1 LCAQFP
7 DGVGD
12 HLPGELF
19 PVDPVRSVP
28 EGGPDLLDP
37 SRSSLGKH
45 VDRPSRLVEQ
55 RPPLATIGNLQCPSV
70 PPPAAADGG
79 AMSRNLLSTNG
90 IGNFTR
96 GWRFCT
102 LDPMKRS
109 LLIAED
115 EEVTLA
121 LLRDVFGR
129 SDLLV
134 HEARTGEQALQ
145 HIDQHPVD
153 VILTDLKMPGKDG
166 LSVLAHARKVRPGAE
181 VILMTGHATVES
193 AVRAMK
199 LGAFHYITKPFDVDE
214 VSQLVDR
221 ALELT
226 SMRRENVSL
235 RSLARG
241 RGSLENF
248 IGVSDAT
255 KEVLS
260 LVRKVADTD
269 STVLITGESGTGKE
283 LIARAL
289 HYLSPRADRMLVPIN
304 CSAIPAELLESE
316 LFGHVKG
323 AFTGAHATRA
333 GKFETAHNG
342 TIFLDEI
349 AEMSHALQAKLLR
362 VLQEKS
368 VTPVG
373 GNRAIQVD
381 ARVITAT
388 NKDLE
393 EEISEGR
400 FRSDLYFRL
409 NVIPIRIPPL
419 RDRRDDIPLL
429 IEHFVGKYNREKG
442 RALEGV
448 RPESLEIL
456 RRYTWPGNV
465 RELENLVERIVVL
478 KGSGWLEPSD
488 IPEKI
493 RRAERFLENA
503 HPVLGETGLD
513 IRSAT
518 EDFENALIRQAL
530 HLSGG
535 NKNRAATLLGLKRT
549 TFVEMLKRKS
559 LDAGEAPGPVS

>member
-1 LCAQFP
+1 
-7 DGVGD
+7 
-12 HLPGELF
+12 
-19 PVDPVRSVP
+19 
-28 EGGPDLLDP
+28 
-37 SRSSLGKH
+37 
-45 VDRPSRLVEQ
+45 
-55 RPPLATIGNLQCPSV
+55 
-70 PPPAAADGG
+70 
-79 AMSRNLLSTNG
+79 
-90 IGNFTR
+90 
-96 GWRFCT
+96 
-102 LDPMKRS
+102 MKKS

-115 EEVTLA
+115 EEITLA
-121 LLRDVFGR
+121 LLRNVFGR
-129 SDLLV
+129 SDLAV
-134 HEARTGEQALQ
+134 HEARTGEEALR

-153 VILTDLKMPGKDG
+153 VVLTDLKMPGTDG

-181 VILMTGHATVES
+181 VILMTGHASVES

-199 LGAFHYITKPFDVDE
+199 LGAFHYITKPFDIDE
-214 VSQLVDR
+214 VAQLVDR
-221 ALELT
+221 ALELAIV
-226 SMRRENVSL
+226 RRENASL

-241 RGSLENF
+241 RGGLENF

-289 HYLSPRADRMLVPIN
+289 HYLSPRSDRMLVPIN

-349 AEMSHALQAKLLR
+349 AEMSPPLQAKLLR

-388 NKDLE
+388 NKDLDE
-393 EEISEGR
+393 EVSEGR

-429 IEHFVGKYNREKG
+429 VEHFVGKYNREKG
-442 RALEGV
+442 RKLEGV
-448 RPESLEIL
+448 RPESIEIL

-503 HPVLGETGLD
+503 IPVLGETGLD
-513 IRSAT
+513 IKSAT

-530 HLSGG
+530 HLSAG

-559 LDAGEAPGPVS
+559 LDTGEAPGPVS

>member
-1 LCAQFP
+1 
-7 DGVGD
+7 
-12 HLPGELF
+12 
-19 PVDPVRSVP
+19 
-28 EGGPDLLDP
+28 
-37 SRSSLGKH
+37 
-45 VDRPSRLVEQ
+45 
-55 RPPLATIGNLQCPSV
+55 
-70 PPPAAADGG
+70 
-79 AMSRNLLSTNG
+79 
-90 IGNFTR
+90 
-96 GWRFCT
+96 
-102 LDPMKRS
+102 MKKS

-129 SDLLV
+129 TDLLV
-134 HEARTGEQALQ
+134 HEARTGEEALQ

-153 VILTDLKMPGKDG
+153 VILTDLMMPGTDG

-181 VILMTGHATVES
+181 VILMTGHASVES

-199 LGAFHYITKPFDVDE
+199 LGAFHYITKPFDIDE
-214 VSQLVDR
+214 VAQLVAR

-226 SMRRENVSL
+226 SVRRENVSL

-283 LIARAL
+283 LIARGL
-289 HYLSPRADRMLVPIN
+289 HYLSPRSERMLVPIN

-349 AEMSHALQAKLLR
+349 AEMSAPLQAKLLR

-373 GNRAIQVD
+373 GNRAIQVNV
-381 ARVITAT
+381 RVITAT
-388 NKDLE
+388 NKDLDE
-393 EEISEGR
+393 EVSEGR

-419 RDRRDDIPLL
+419 RDRRDDIPILV
-429 IEHFVGKYNREKG
+429 EHFVRKYNVEKS

-503 HPVLGETGLD
+503 LPVLGDTGLD
-513 IRSAT
+513 MKSAT

-530 HLSGG
+530 YLSGG

>member
-1 LCAQFP
+1 M
-7 DGVGD
+7 
-12 HLPGELF
+12 E
-19 PVDPVRSVP
+19 
-28 EGGPDLLDP
+28 
-37 SRSSLGKH
+37 K
-45 VDRPSRLVEQ
+45 
-55 RPPLATIGNLQCPSV
+55 
-70 PPPAAADGG
+70 
-79 AMSRNLLSTNG
+79 
-90 IGNFTR
+90 
-96 GWRFCT
+96 
-102 LDPMKRS
+102 S

-121 LLRDVFGR
+121 LLRNVFGR
-129 SDLLV
+129 SDLVV
-134 HEARTGEQALQ
+134 HEARTGEEALQ

-153 VILTDLKMPGKDG
+153 VILTDLKMPGTDG

-221 ALELT
+221 ALELA
-226 SMRRENVSL
+226 SVRRENVSL

-241 RGSLENF
+241 RGGLENF
-248 IGVSDAT
+248 IGVSEAT
-255 KEVLS
+255 KEVLA

-283 LIARAL
+283 LVARAL
-289 HYLSPRADRMLVPIN
+289 HYLSPRSERMLVPIN

-323 AFTGAHATRA
+323 AFTGAHAARA
-333 GKFETAHNG
+333 GKFEAAHNG

-349 AEMSHALQAKLLR
+349 AEMSPPLQAKLLR

-381 ARVITAT
+381 VRVITAT
-388 NKDLE
+388 NRDLE

-429 IEHFVGKYNREKG
+429 VEHFVGKYNREKK

-503 HPVLGETGLD
+503 IPVLGDTGLD
-513 IRSAT
+513 IKSAT

-559 LDAGEAPGPVS
+559 LDAGESPGPVS

>member
-1 LCAQFP
+1 
-7 DGVGD
+7 
-12 HLPGELF
+12 
-19 PVDPVRSVP
+19 
-28 EGGPDLLDP
+28 
-37 SRSSLGKH
+37 
-45 VDRPSRLVEQ
+45 
-55 RPPLATIGNLQCPSV
+55 
-70 PPPAAADGG
+70 
-79 AMSRNLLSTNG
+79 
-90 IGNFTR
+90 
-96 GWRFCT
+96 
-102 LDPMKRS
+102 MKKS

-134 HEARTGEQALQ
+134 HEARTGEEALQ

-153 VILTDLKMPGKDG
+153 VILTDLKMPGTDG

-181 VILMTGHATVES
+181 VILMTGHASVES

-199 LGAFHYITKPFDVDE
+199 LGAFHYITKPFDIDE
-214 VSQLVDR
+214 VAQLVDR

-226 SMRRENVSL
+226 SVRRENVSL

-283 LIARAL
+283 LIARGL
-289 HYLSPRADRMLVPIN
+289 HYLSPRSERMLVPIN

-349 AEMSHALQAKLLR
+349 AEMSAPLQAKLLR

-373 GNRAIQVD
+373 GNRAIQVNV
-381 ARVITAT
+381 RVITAT
-388 NKDLE
+388 NKDLDE
-393 EEISEGR
+393 EVSEGR

-419 RDRRDDIPLL
+419 RDRRDDIPILVD
-429 IEHFVGKYNREKG
+429 HFVRKYNLEKS

-448 RPESLEIL
+448 RP
-456 RRYTWPGNV
+456 G
-465 RELENLVERIVVL
+465 
-478 KGSGWLEPSD
+478 
-488 IPEKI
+488 IP
-493 RRAERFLENA
+493 RDPA
-503 HPVLGETGLD
+503 
-513 IRSAT
+513 
-518 EDFENALIRQAL
+518 AL
-530 HLSGG
+530 HLAG
-535 NKNRAATLLGLKRT
+535 KRAG
-549 TFVEMLKRKS
+549 
-559 LDAGEAPGPVS
+559 AGEPRRADRRPQRIRMARAVGHPGKDPAGGTVPRERPPRAWRYGARHKKRHRGLRKRPHPPGAASFGREQEPRGHPAGPEADDLRGDAETEEPRRR

>member
-1 LCAQFP
+1 
-7 DGVGD
+7 
-12 HLPGELF
+12 
-19 PVDPVRSVP
+19 
-28 EGGPDLLDP
+28 
-37 SRSSLGKH
+37 
-45 VDRPSRLVEQ
+45 
-55 RPPLATIGNLQCPSV
+55 
-70 PPPAAADGG
+70 
-79 AMSRNLLSTNG
+79 
-90 IGNFTR
+90 
-96 GWRFCT
+96 
-102 LDPMKRS
+102 MKKS

-115 EEVTLA
+115 EEVTLS
-121 LLRDVFGR
+121 LLRTVFER

-134 HEARTGEQALQ
+134 LAARSGEEALR

-153 VILTDLKMPGKDG
+153 VVLTDLMMPGTDG
-166 LSVLAHARKVRPGAE
+166 LSVLAHARKVRPGTE
-181 VILMTGHATVES
+181 VILMTGHASVES

-199 LGAFHYITKPFDVDE
+199 LGAFHYITKPFDMDE

-221 ALELT
+221 ALEL
-226 SMRRENVSL
+226 SSVRRENASL

-283 LIARAL
+283 LIARAV
-289 HYLSPRADRMLVPIN
+289 HYLSPRSERMLVPIN
-304 CSAIPAELLESE
+304 CSAIPADLLESE

-323 AFTGAHATRA
+323 AFTGAHVTRA
-333 GKFETAHNG
+333 GKFEAAHSG

-349 AEMSHALQAKLLR
+349 AEMSPPLQAKLLR
-362 VLQEKS
+362 VLQERS

-381 ARVITAT
+381 VRVIAAT
-388 NKDLE
+388 NRNLE
-393 EEISEGR
+393 EEVSEGS
-400 FRSDLYFRL
+400 FRSDLYYRL

-429 IEHFVGKYNREKG
+429 VEHFIGKYNRERG

-448 RPESLEIL
+448 RPESIEIL

-488 IPEKI
+488 IPDRI
-493 RRAERFLENA
+493 RRTERFLGDA
-503 HPVLGETGLD
+503 IPVLGETGLD

-530 HLSGG
+530 HLASG

>member
-1 LCAQFP
+1 
-7 DGVGD
+7 
-12 HLPGELF
+12 
-19 PVDPVRSVP
+19 
-28 EGGPDLLDP
+28 
-37 SRSSLGKH
+37 
-45 VDRPSRLVEQ
+45 
-55 RPPLATIGNLQCPSV
+55 
-70 PPPAAADGG
+70 
-79 AMSRNLLSTNG
+79 
-90 IGNFTR
+90 
-96 GWRFCT
+96 
-102 LDPMKRS
+102 MKKS

-129 SDLLV
+129 TDLLV
-134 HEARTGEQALQ
+134 HEARTGEEALQ

-153 VILTDLKMPGKDG
+153 VILTDLMMPGTDG

-181 VILMTGHATVES
+181 VILMTGHASVES

-199 LGAFHYITKPFDVDE
+199 LGAFHYITKPFDIDE
-214 VSQLVDR
+214 VAQLVDR

-226 SMRRENVSL
+226 SVRRENVSL

-283 LIARAL
+283 LIARGL
-289 HYLSPRADRMLVPIN
+289 HYLSPRSERMLVPIN

-323 AFTGAHATRA
+323 AYTGAHATRA

-349 AEMSHALQAKLLR
+349 AEMSHPLQAKLLR

-373 GNRAIQVD
+373 GNRAIQVNV
-381 ARVITAT
+381 RVITAT
-388 NKDLE
+388 NKDLDE
-393 EEISEGR
+393 EVSEGR

-419 RDRRDDIPLL
+419 RDRRDDIPILV
-429 IEHFVGKYNREKG
+429 EHFVRKYNVEKS

-503 HPVLGETGLD
+503 LPVLGDTGLD
-513 IRSAT
+513 MKSAT

>member
-1 LCAQFP
+1 
-7 DGVGD
+7 
-12 HLPGELF
+12 
-19 PVDPVRSVP
+19 
-28 EGGPDLLDP
+28 
-37 SRSSLGKH
+37 
-45 VDRPSRLVEQ
+45 
-55 RPPLATIGNLQCPSV
+55 
-70 PPPAAADGG
+70 
-79 AMSRNLLSTNG
+79 
-90 IGNFTR
+90 
-96 GWRFCT
+96 
-102 LDPMKRS
+102 MKKS

-121 LLRDVFGR
+121 LLRTVFER

-134 HEARTGEQALQ
+134 HEARTGQEAL
-145 HIDQHPVD
+145 HLIDQHPVD
-153 VILTDLKMPGKDG
+153 VILSDLKMPGADG

-181 VILMTGHATVES
+181 VILMTGHASVES

-199 LGAFHYITKPFDVDE
+199 LGAFNYITTPFDVDE
-214 VSQLVDR
+214 VSQLVGR

-226 SMRRENVSL
+226 SVRRENVSL

-241 RGSLENF
+241 RGGLENF
-248 IGVSDAT
+248 IGVSEAT

-260 LVRKVADTD
+260 IVRKVADTD

-289 HYLSPRADRMLVPIN
+289 HYLSTRADRMLISIN

-316 LFGHVKG
+316 LFGHMKG
-323 AFTGAHATRA
+323 AFTGAHASRA
-333 GKFETAHNG
+333 GKFEAAHNG

-349 AEMSHALQAKLLR
+349 GEMSPPLQSKLLR

-373 GNRAIQVD
+373 GNRAVPVD
-381 ARVITAT
+381 VRVITAT

-393 EEISEGR
+393 EEVAEGR
-400 FRSDLYFRL
+400 FRTDLYFRL

-419 RDRRDDIPLL
+419 RDRLDDIPVLL
-429 IEHFVGKYNREKG
+429 EHFIAKYNREKG
-442 RALEGV
+442 RTLEGA
-448 RPESLEIL
+448 RPESFEIL
-456 RRYTWPGNV
+456 RGYAWPGNV

-478 KGSGWLEPSD
+478 KGSGWIEPSD

-493 RRAERFLENA
+493 RRAERSPDKVL
-503 HPVLGETGLD
+503 PVLGETGLD
-513 IRSAT
+513 IKSAT
-518 EDFENALIRQAL
+518 EEFENALIRQAL
-530 HLSGG
+530 HRTGG

-559 LDAGEAPGPVS
+559 LDPGAAPGSLN